1 MAGQTGMKD
10 LHLFV
15 VDDSPAE
22 LQLVAEAVLEFA
34 PDVILTTATT
44 RAGLF
49 AALATAVKPD
59 LILLDLHMGTD
70 HGSDIA
76 REVQRQM
83 EGTIPLVILTTV
95 EDAVEQ
101 ARCLAAGA
109 IDFWVKPFRFDDYEA
124 LFVRIRELLAQRGE
138 LFAEKG

>member
-1 MAGQTGMKD
+1 MVDQTAMKH
-10 LHLFV
+10 LHLLL
-15 VDDSPAE
+15 VDDSSAE
-22 LQLVAEAVLEFA
+22 LQLVNEAVLEFA
-34 PDVILTTATT
+34 PDVILTTAMN

-49 AALATAVKPD
+49 AALATPVKPD

-76 REVQRQM
+76 RELQQHRYGAV
-83 EGTIPLVILTTV
+83 PLVILTTV

-109 IDFWVKPFRFDDYEA
+109 IDFWIKPFRFDDYEV
-124 LFVRIRELLAQRGE
+124 LFMRIRQLLEQRGE
-138 LFAEKG
+138 ITC